1 MDWNLFKERT
11 DRTGLGGAWV
21 LPSLIF
27 ELEPGFVL
35 AARLDPSTRSVRRL
49 GARDVAA
56 GSVEAGPNQSHL
68 GGVPELREAVEKVR
82 EVVGGENGRVGL
94 LLPDPVVRA
103 AILSFETLPKNR
115 HEAEALVRWR
125 MKEHLTYPPE
135 EARLACQ
142 VVRHDEEGI
151 ELLTLAVR
159 SSFVSEFEG
168 AIELKNGG
176 PALILPATAALLPL
190 LPEAEG
196 VVQLLVHACCS
207 WVTTVIVEGSRVR
220 SWRTRNLSRL
230 PAADLVPETI
240 RETARV
246 AASTR
251 DHLKL
256 EIGRA
261 WLCARPPA
269 GVDLAADLT
278 RALTVEVRPLTPKED
293 PSSALPASEVELFNT
308 LGTPV
313 AGLVANF
320 VGER

>member
-11 DRTGLGGAWV
+11 GETGLGGAWA

-35 AARLDPSTRSVRRL
+35 AARLDRSTRSVRRL
-49 GARDVAA
+49 GSRDVAT
-56 GSVEAGPNQSHL
+56 GSLEAGPNQFPPD
-68 GGVPELREAVEKVR
+68 GAPGLREAVEKVR

-103 AILSFETLPKNR
+103 AILSFETLPKNSQ
-115 HEAEALVRWR
+115 EAEALVRWR

-142 VVRHDEEGI
+142 AVRRDEEGI

-159 SSFVSEFEG
+159 NSLVAEFES
-168 AIELKNGG
+168 AVELKNGG
-176 PALILPATAALLPL
+176 PALTLPATAALLPL
-190 LPEAEG
+190 LPEDEG

-207 WVTTVIVEGSRVR
+207 WLTTVIVEGSRVR
-220 SWRTRNLSRL
+220 SWRTRDLCRL
-230 PAADLVPETI
+230 PAVDLVPETI

-246 AASTR
+246 AASAR

-256 EIGRA
+256 EIGSA

-269 GVDLAADLT
+269 GVDLAAELT
-278 RALTVEVRPLTPKED
+278 RTLAIEVHPLTAEEGQ
-293 PSSALPASEVELFNT
+293 SAGLPAPEVELFKT
-308 LGTPV
+308 LGAPV
-313 AGLVANF
+313 AGLIANL
-320 VGER
+320 VGD